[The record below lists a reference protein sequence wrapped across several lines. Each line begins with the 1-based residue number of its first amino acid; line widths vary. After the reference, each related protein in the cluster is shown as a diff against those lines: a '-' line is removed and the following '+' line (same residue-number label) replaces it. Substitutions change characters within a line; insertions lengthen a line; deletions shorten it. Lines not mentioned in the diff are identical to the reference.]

1 MFSAEVTEAL
11 LVDFGTPTDI
21 ASKNVF
27 TEMAVNDL
35 NEMQDTIDGYKNQN
49 KFLNNE
55 VIGLFVTLLIK
66 LLFNF

>member
-1 MFSAEVTEAL
+1 M
-11 LVDFGTPTDI
+11 DFGTPTDI

-55 VIGLFVTLLIK
+55 VIGLFVTTYQIT
-66 LLFNF
+66 F